1 MPTIPTRSAILN
13 LLLVLRCR
21 GRIGDDPVSRLL
33 QYRFAVAD
41 AKAGGRGFRS
51 GQFSRED
58 KMQEG
63 KGVVIGGGTMGTD
76 IAAIFVANGHDVE
89 VVEPRPAARE
99 TLSENIAVSA
109 QAIGLGQELGNARA
123 LAAIEAIDWDGAFL
137 LIECVSENLALKQTV
152 FAELEKAAPRDLP
165 LTSNSSGF
173 PISQISAGLDTAERM
188 VGLHFF
194 MPANLVPC
202 VEVIVGERS
211 DPAVVER
218 VQATAARLGK
228 KPVRVNKD
236 IPGFLGNRLQAAIM
250 REALALV
257 DGGYAS
263 VEDIDAVVKYSF
275 GFRYV
280 AAGPLLQKDI
290 SGLGSLFTSAATIYP
305 TLDNGSAPGP
315 TMQRLK
321 AAGKLGVKT
330 KEGFYRWDDDK
341 IAATTAR
348 YLRDLNRAL
357 EILHDQE

>member
-1 MPTIPTRSAILN
+1 VLGTI
-13 LLLVLRCR
+13 
-21 GRIGDDPVSRLL
+21 G
-33 QYRFAVAD
+33 
-41 AKAGGRGFRS
+41 
-51 GQFSRED
+51 E
-58 KMQEG
+58 
-63 KGVVIGGGTMGTD
+63 
-76 IAAIFVANGHDVE
+76 
-89 VVEPRPAARE
+89 
-99 TLSENIAVSA
+99 
-109 QAIGLGQELGNARA
+109 
-123 LAAIEAIDWDGAFL
+123 IDWDGAFL
-137 LIECVSENLALKQTV
+137 LIECVSEDLAIKQAV
-152 FAELEKAAPRDLP
+152 FAELEKAAPCDLP

-173 PISQISAGLDTAERM
+173 PISRIADGRETAGRM

-202 VEVIVGERS
+202 VEVILGERT
-211 DPAVVER
+211 DPTVADA
-218 VQATAARLGK
+218 VQATIARLGK

-305 TLDNGSAPGP
+305 TLDNGDAPGP

-321 AAGKLGVKT
+321 AAGKLGMKT
-330 KEGFYRWDDDK
+330 KEGFYPWDDDE
-341 IAATTAR
+341 ISAITER
-348 YLRDLNRAL
+348 YRRDLHRALDILRDQ
-357 EILHDQE
+357 D

>member
-1 MPTIPTRSAILN
+1 M
-13 LLLVLRCR
+13 C
-21 GRIGDDPVSRLL
+21 D
-33 QYRFAVAD
+33 
-41 AKAGGRGFRS
+41 
-51 GQFSRED
+51 
-58 KMQEG
+58 G

-76 IAAIFVANGHDVE
+76 IAAVFVANGRDVE
-89 VVEPRPAARE
+89 VVEPREAARH
-99 TLSENIAVSA
+99 TIADDVATSA
-109 QAIGLGQELGNARA
+109 RAIGVGKALGEARVVA
-123 LAAIEAIDWDGAFL
+123 TIEDVDWDGAAL
-137 LIECVSENLALKQTV
+137 LVECVSEDLELKRTV
-152 FAELEKAAPRDLP
+152 FAALEKAAPRELP

-173 PISQISAGLDTAERM
+173 PISQIAEGLDTADRM

-211 DPAVVER
+211 DPAVADA
-218 VQATAARLGK
+218 VQAAVAGLGK
-228 KPVRVNKD
+228 EPVRVNKD

-257 DGGYAS
+257 DGGYATP
-263 VEDIDAVVKYSF
+263 EDIDAVVKYSF

-305 TLDNGSAPGP
+305 TLDNSSAPGP

-330 KEGFYRWDDDK
+330 KEGFYRWDDDR
-341 IAATTAR
+341 IAATTER
-348 YLRDLNRAL
+348 YKRDLSRALDILRDG
-357 EILHDQE
+357 D

>member
-1 MPTIPTRSAILN
+1 
-13 LLLVLRCR
+13 
-21 GRIGDDPVSRLL
+21 
-33 QYRFAVAD
+33 
-41 AKAGGRGFRS
+41 
-51 GQFSRED
+51 
-58 KMQEG
+58 MQMG
-63 KGVVIGGGTMGTD
+63 KGIVVGGGTMGTD

-89 VVEPRPAARE
+89 VVEPREAARE
-99 TLSENIAVSA
+99 TLADNIAA
-109 QAIGLGQELGNARA
+109 AARAIGSGKSPGNARV
-123 LAAIEAIDWDGAFL
+123 LAAIDEIDWDGAL
-137 LIECVSENLALKQTV
+137 LLVECVSEDLVVKQAV

-173 PISQISAGLDTAERM
+173 PISQIAAGRDTAARM
-188 VGLHFF
+188 IGLHFF

-211 DPAVVER
+211 DPAVADA
-218 VQATAARLGK
+218 VQATVAHLGK

-257 DGGYAS
+257 DGGFAS
-263 VEDIDAVVKYSF
+263 VEDIDAVVRYSF
-275 GFRYV
+275 GFRYA

-290 SGLGSLFTSAATIYP
+290 SGLGSLFMSAATIYP
-305 TLDNGSAPGP
+305 TLDNGKAPGP

-341 IAATTAR
+341 IAATTER
-348 YLRDLNRAL
+348 YRRDLNRAL
-357 EILHDQE
+357 DILRDDDGTP

>member
-1 MPTIPTRSAILN
+1 M
-13 LLLVLRCR
+13 
-21 GRIGDDPVSRLL
+21 
-33 QYRFAVAD
+33 
-41 AKAGGRGFRS
+41 
-51 GQFSRED
+51 E
-58 KMQEG
+58 EG

-76 IAAIFVANGHDVE
+76 IAGIFVANGHDVE
-89 VVEPRPAARE
+89 VVEPRAAARE
-99 TLSENIAVSA
+99 TLADNIAASA
-109 QAIGLGQELGNARA
+109 RAIGGDKSLGKARV
-123 LAAIEAIDWDGAFL
+123 LATIGEIDWDGAFL
-137 LIECVSENLALKQTV
+137 LIECVSEDLAVKQAV

-173 PISQISAGLDTAERM
+173 PISRIAAGRETAARM

-211 DPAVVER
+211 DPTVADA
-218 VQATAARLGK
+218 VQAAVTRLGK

-305 TLDNGSAPGP
+305 TLDNGKAPGP

-321 AAGKLGVKT
+321 AAGKVGVKT

-341 IAATTAR
+341 IAATTER
-348 YLRDLNRAL
+348 YRRDLHRALDILRDQ
-357 EILHDQE
+357 D

>member
-1 MPTIPTRSAILN
+1 MEES
-13 LLLVLRCR
+13 
-21 GRIGDDPVSRLL
+21 
-33 QYRFAVAD
+33 
-41 AKAGGRGFRS
+41 
-51 GQFSRED
+51 
-58 KMQEG
+58 

-76 IAAIFVANGHDVE
+76 IAGIFVANGQDVE
-89 VVEPRPAARE
+89 VVEPRAAARE
-99 TLSENIAVSA
+99 ALANNIVASA
-109 QAIGLGQELGNARA
+109 QAIGAGKNLGKPRV
-123 LAAIEAIDWDGAFL
+123 LATIDEIDWDGAVL
-137 LIECVSENLALKQTV
+137 LIECVSEDLAVKQAV
-152 FAELEKAAPRDLP
+152 FGELEKAAPRDLP

-173 PISQISAGLDTAERM
+173 PISRIAEGRETAGRM
-188 VGLHFF
+188 IGLHFF

-211 DPAVVER
+211 DPAVADA
-218 VQATAARLGK
+218 VQATIARLGK

-290 SGLGSLFTSAATIYP
+290 SGLASLFMSAATIYP
-305 TLDNGSAPGP
+305 TLDNSKAPGP

-330 KEGFYRWDDDK
+330 REGFYRWDDDK
-341 IAATTAR
+341 IAATTER
-348 YLRDLNRAL
+348 YRRDLHRAL
-357 EILHDQE
+357 DILREED

>member
-1 MPTIPTRSAILN
+1 
-13 LLLVLRCR
+13 
-21 GRIGDDPVSRLL
+21 
-33 QYRFAVAD
+33 
-41 AKAGGRGFRS
+41 
-51 GQFSRED
+51 
-58 KMQEG
+58 MQEG

-89 VVEPRPAARE
+89 VVEPQAAARE
-99 TLSENIAVSA
+99 RLADAIAASA
-109 QAIGLGQELGNARA
+109 RAIGAGKELGGVRA
-123 LAAIEAIDWDGAFL
+123 LPAIDAVDWSDAFL
-137 LIECVSENLALKQTV
+137 LIECVLENLALKQAV

-173 PISQISAGLDTAERM
+173 PISQIAAGLDTADRM

-211 DPAVVER
+211 DPAVVEH
-218 VQATAARLGK
+218 VHTTAARLGK

-257 DGGYAS
+257 DGGYATP
-263 VEDIDAVVKYSF
+263 EDIDAVVKYSF

-280 AAGPLLQKDI
+280 AAGPLMQKDI

-305 TLDNGSAPGP
+305 TLDNGTAPGP

-330 KEGFYRWDDDK
+330 REGFYRWDDDK
-341 IAATTAR
+341 IAATTQR

-357 EILHDQE
+357 DILRDQD